1 MKKANI
7 TILGAGAF
15 GSALGQVLI
24 ENRHEVIFYDPFSE
38 TSRFKDTRKVPKLD
52 ITTPKKL
59 NVTTDLDYS
68 LRYAEYIVLV
78 VPSAVVPET
87 LKKLP
92 HQVPLIIA
100 TKGLLGD
107 ALFKDFEDYM
117 VLSGPGFAKDIINHK
132 ETRLTATDER
142 VSELFTRDYLTF
154 DITTDKQGVLLC
166 GALKNAYAILAG
178 FEDLAPDTEKQ
189 QQFLTEVAGEMQ
201 TLLSQNH
208 ASPDTVLLSCG
219 QGDLKITCAKPSR
232 NFEFGQI
239 LRKNPNAKPEKTVEG
254 VTALKYINRGLI
266 EVPDSAIKMK
276 KLIEMSKKWI

>member
-1 MKKANI
+1 MKKSNI

-24 ENRHEVIFYDPFSE
+24 ENGHEVIFYDPFSE

-52 ITTPKKL
+52 ITSLGEL

-68 LRYAEYIVLV
+68 LRYAEYIILV
-78 VPSAVVPET
+78 VPSAVVPEM
-87 LKKLP
+87 LKNLP
-92 HQVPLIIA
+92 HEIPLVIA

-107 ALFKDFEDYM
+107 ALFEDFADYM
-117 VLSGPGFAKDIINHK
+117 VLSGPGFAKDIISHK
-132 ETRLTATDER
+132 KTRLTATDER

-166 GALKNAYAILAG
+166 GALKNVYAILAG
-178 FEDLAPDTEKQ
+178 FENLTPDSAAQ
-189 QQFLTEVAGEMQ
+189 QQFLTEVVGEMQ
-201 TLLSQNH
+201 TLLSENH

-219 QGDLKITCAKPSR
+219 QGELKITCAAPSR
-232 NFEFGQI
+232 NYEFGQI
-239 LRKNPNAKPEKTVEG
+239 LRKNPSAKPEKTVEG

-266 EVPDSAIKMK
+266 EVPESAIKLQ